1 MTYFSSRNII
11 SQRFHVDN
19 DDNESVI
26 GYDMIIGQYLMVQ
39 LGLTTKLEQQVLFSD
54 NDVVLM
60 KDPGNLPV
68 QPNLT
73 KRKIHEVV
81 M

>member
-1 MTYFSSRNII
+1 
-11 SQRFHVDN
+11 
-19 DDNESVI
+19 
-26 GYDMIIGQYLMVQ
+26 MIIGQYLMVQ